1 MILQQ
6 NSSDDFVIGTGKEH
20 TVEDFANK
28 AFSHVGLNYKDHV
41 ILDKKLIRP
50 AEVDTLLANPNKA
63 KKILKWKQKISFD
76 DLVKN
81 MVDHDLEHVSDS
93 DLF

>member
-1 MILQQ
+1 
-6 NSSDDFVIGTGKEH
+6 
-20 TVEDFANK
+20 
-28 AFSHVGLNYKDHV
+28 V